1 MDFLAVFETPILVFQ
16 VPGTD
21 ELNAAL
27 AAKLLDER
35 ARDPGLRVSNRGSW
49 HSVPDLARRPDP
61 AFREL
66 SDMLGRHFLRA
77 THELAQARGLPQVP
91 PLKLALTAWA
101 MVMDD
106 GHYTLLHDHAAA
118 TWSSAYYVDAGDPPP
133 PDLPDAGRLAFVDP
147 RRAAPAVPGLDLFS
161 GALDLPARTGQLV
174 IFPGYLQH
182 FVHPYRGTRPRISIG
197 ANAMIQ
203 VGPPA

>member
-1 MDFLAVFETPILVFQ
+1 MELLAVFETPILVFQ
-16 VPGTD
+16 PPGTD

-27 AAKLLDER
+27 AAKLLEER

-61 AFREL
+61 VYREL
-66 SDMLGRHFLRA
+66 CDMLGRHFLQA
-77 THELAQARGLPQVP
+77 TRELAQARGHTQVP
-91 PLKLALTAWA
+91 PLGLGLTAWA

-106 GHYTLLHDHAAA
+106 GHYTLLHDHATA

-147 RRAAPAVPGLDLFS
+147 RRAAATVPGLDLFPS
-161 GALDLPARTGQLV
+161 SLDIPARTGQLV

-182 FVHPYRGTRPRISIG
+182 FVHPYRGARPRISVA
-197 ANAMIQ
+197 ANAMIK
-203 VGPPA
+203 VA